1 MVDKVEKIWMDGR
14 LIPWEEANVHILTH
28 SLHYGLGV
36 FEGIRCYRQD
46 NGGSAIFRLRDHI
59 RRLAESA
66 HIVRLDLPYSVDEL
80 VEASAEVVR
89 ANQLD
94 ECYIRPIAFLGA
106 GAMGVGARPETRVG
120 VIAWRW
126 GTYLGDEALTRGI
139 RAKISSFSRVGVNSL
154 MSKAKVTGHYV
165 NSILANR
172 EAHQAGYDEAI
183 LLDPQGFITEGSGEN
198 LFMIRD
204 GVLYSPSLGGSILS
218 GITRHTIT
226 CIAKELELP
235 LVERAIS
242 RDELYI
248 ADELFMVG
256 TAAEV
261 TPISEVDD
269 RRIGSGMRGEVTHK
283 IQEKYFDIVRGRSTL
298 DEGWLHL
305 V

>member
-36 FEGIRCYRQD
+36 FEGIRCYRQER
-46 NGGSAIFRLRDHI
+46 GGSAIFRLRDHI
-59 RRLAESA
+59 RRLIDSA
-66 HIVRLDLPYSVDEL
+66 HIVRLDLPYGIDEL

-106 GAMGVGARPETRVG
+106 GAMGVGARPETRVS

-126 GTYLGDEALTRGI
+126 GAYLGEDALTRGI
-139 RAKISSFSRVGVNSL
+139 RAKVSSFARVGVNSL

-172 EAHQAGYDEAI
+172 EAHAAGYDEAI
-183 LLDPQGFITEGSGEN
+183 LLDPQGYITEGSGEN
-198 LFMIRD
+198 LFLIRD
-204 GVLYSPSLGGSILS
+204 GVLYSPGLGGSILS
-218 GITRHTIT
+218 GITRDTIIH
-226 CIAKELELP
+226 IARELGLP

-269 RRIGSGMRGEVTHK
+269 RRIGIGSRGEITLK
-283 IQEKYFDIVRGRSTL
+283 IQEKYFDIVRGRHRAN
-298 DEGWLHL
+298 ENWLHPI
-305 V
+305 

>member
-1 MVDKVEKIWMDGR
+1 MVEKVEKIWMDGE
-14 LIPWEEANVHILTH
+14 LIPWDQANVHILTH

-36 FEGIRCYRQD
+36 FEGIRCYRQES
-46 NGGSAIFRLRDHI
+46 GGSAIFRLRDHI
-59 RRLAESA
+59 RRLVDSA
-66 HIVRLDLPYSVDEL
+66 HIVRLDLPYDIDAL

-89 ANQLD
+89 ANALD

-120 VIAWRW
+120 IIAWRW
-126 GTYLGDEALTRGI
+126 GTYLGDDALTRGI
-139 RAKISSFSRVGVNSL
+139 RAKVSSFSRVGVNSL

-183 LLDPQGFITEGSGEN
+183 LLDPQGYITEGSGEN
-198 LFMIRD
+198 LFLVRD
-204 GVLYSPSLGGSILS
+204 GVLYSPGLGGSILS
-218 GITRHTIT
+218 GITRDTIIR
-226 CIAKELELP
+226 IAAELNLK

-269 RRIGSGMRGEVTHK
+269 RQIGIGQRGELTLK
-283 IQEKYFDIVRGRSTL
+283 IQEKYFDIVRGRATI
-298 DEGWLHL
+298 EEAWLHH

>member
-1 MVDKVEKIWMDGR
+1 MVDKVEKIWMDGE
-14 LIPWEEANVHILTH
+14 LIPWDEANVHILTH

-36 FEGIRCYRQD
+36 FEGIRCYKQHD
-46 NGGSAIFRLRDHI
+46 GESAIFRLRDHI
-59 RRLAESA
+59 RRMVDSA
-66 HIVRLDLPYSVDEL
+66 HIVRLDLPYEIDQL

-106 GAMGVGARPETRVG
+106 GAMGVGARPPTRVG

-126 GTYLGDEALTRGI
+126 GTYLGDDALSRGI
-139 RAKISSFSRVGVNSL
+139 RAKISSFARVGVNSL
-154 MSKAKVTGHYV
+154 MTKAKVTGHYV

-183 LLDPQGFITEGSGEN
+183 LLDPQGFVTEGSGEN
-198 LFMIRD
+198 LFLIRD

-218 GITRHTIT
+218 GITRHTVT
-226 CIAKELELP
+226 RIAKELGLP
-235 LVERAIS
+235 LVERPIS

-269 RRIGSGMRGEVTHK
+269 RRIGSGVRGEITEK
-283 IQEKYFDIVRGRSTL
+283 IQSTYFDVVRGKLVL
-298 DEGWLHL
+298 DEEWLHRI
-305 V
+305 